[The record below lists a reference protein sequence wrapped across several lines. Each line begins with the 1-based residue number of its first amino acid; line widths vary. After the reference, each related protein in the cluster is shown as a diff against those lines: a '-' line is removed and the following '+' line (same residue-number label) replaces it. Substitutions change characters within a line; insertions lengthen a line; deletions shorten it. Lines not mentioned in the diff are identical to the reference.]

1 MKQIT
6 LAIFIIFISNCSS
19 NKKENYEKGIIRY
32 NKILY
37 NFKNPNI
44 DNGEKIFKKS
54 CITCH
59 LYGSGGATIL
69 NDKISWKSK
78 LETKSLQDIYINVL
92 YGYAGSK
99 GAMPI
104 KGACLDCTDSDLVDV
119 ISYIYN
125 YNNLLIHH

>member
-1 MKQIT
+1 MKRIV
-6 LAIFIIFISNCSS
+6 LIICMIFISNCS
-19 NKKENYEKGIIRY
+19 NNKENYEKGTVRFNQIS
-32 NKILY
+32 N
-37 NFKNPNI
+37 NFNNPDLN
-44 DNGEKIFKKS
+44 NGEKIFKKT

-69 NDKISWKSK
+69 NDRITWKSK
-78 LETKSLQDIYINVL
+78 LETMGIQNIYINVL
-92 YGYAGSK
+92 HGYAGSK

-125 YNNLLIHH
+125 YT